1 MADVELVGRGLVL
14 ERDLYVLHLES
25 PEDFP
30 DDLSLGSPSFACLL
44 AWDSRGVDVKRITK
58 LASKLLKAGAIYI
71 CAWGPDCERVHDI
84 FDEEIVGSDPS
95 PDDPFIMTTWH
106 SRETLAGAI
115 WFVLM
120 CSNMDEDCALGC
132 TSTLGV
138 TIGNPGWHEEICSAF
153 RDSDGFCSSI

>member
-14 ERDLYVLHLES
+14 ERDLYVLYLES

-30 DDLSLGSPSFACLL
+30 DNLSLGSPSFACLL
-44 AWDSRGVDVKRITK
+44 AWDSRGVEVKQIAK
-58 LASKLLKAGAIYI
+58 LAGELLKAGAVYI

-84 FDEEIVGSDPS
+84 FDEEIVGSNPS

-120 CSNMDEDCALGC
+120 CSNLDEDRELGC
-132 TSTLGV
+132 ASTLGV
-138 TIGNPGWHEEICSAF
+138 TIGNLGWHDEIRSAF